1 MYFRVKN
8 ILKNN
13 RYQTLK
19 YQYLQ
24 FVMIKKA
31 WSQFLLI
38 KKKKKKKSASKAP
51 ITGVN

>member
-8 ILKNN
+8 SLKNN
-13 RYQTLK
+13 RYQTQK

-38 KKKKKKKSASKAP
+38 KKKKKCASKAP

>member
-38 KKKKKKKSASKAP
+38 KKKKEEEECIKGSDHWC
-51 ITGVN
+51 

>member
-1 MYFRVKN
+1 MYFQVKN
-8 ILKNN
+8 TLKNN

-31 WSQFLLI
+31 WSQFLLT
-38 KKKKKKKSASKAP
+38 KKKKKKGASKAP